1 MLSPIA
7 IAIIKRLPEG
17 LVIKVSKKIVANYM
31 KKYANIII
39 NGIDNI
45 DNVKKPRIFVCNHL
59 SNADGL
65 VLSKILKEKSDPY
78 FVAGVKLTDD
88 PITKLGTQIVKNI
101 PIKPSSADKEAITKV
116 VKALKGGDDVLIF
129 PEGTRSRT
137 GGMIE
142 GKKGILLFARMSKA
156 EIIPIGMAGTDKLLP
171 ISKDGHMGSEKWQNA
186 NVTINIGQK
195 IVFPP
200 KEKDE
205 DRHEYEDRCMDNL
218 MRSIAN
224 LLPEEYRGIY
234 KAYDTK

>member
-7 IAIIKRLPEG
+7 ITIIKMLPEG
-17 LVIKVSKKIVANYM
+17 LVIKVGKKIVANYM
-31 KKYANIII
+31 KKYANITI
-39 NGIDNI
+39 NGTENI

-59 SNADGL
+59 SNSDGL

-78 FVAGVKLTDD
+78 FIAGVKLSDD
-88 PITKLGTQIVKNI
+88 PITQLGTKIVKNI

-116 VKALKGGDDVLIF
+116 VKTLKGGDDVLIF

-171 ISKDGHMGSEKWQNA
+171 ISKEGDMGSEKWQNA
-186 NVTINIGQK
+186 DVTINIGEK
-195 IVFPP
+195 IVFPQ

-205 DRHEYEDRCMDNL
+205 DRHEYEDRCMDIL

-224 LLPEEYRGIY
+224 LLPEKYKGIY
-234 KAYDTK
+234 A

>member
-7 IAIIKRLPEG
+7 MTIIKMLPEG
-17 LVIKVSKKIVANYM
+17 VVVKVGKKIVKNYI
-31 KKYANIII
+31 KKYANITI
-39 NGIDNI
+39 NGINNI

-78 FVAGVKLTDD
+78 FIAGVKLSDD
-88 PITKLGTQIVKNI
+88 PITQLGTKIVKNI

-116 VKALKGGDDVLIF
+116 VKALKDGDDVVIF

-142 GKKGILLFARMSKA
+142 GKKGILLFSRMAKA

-171 ISKDGHMGSEKWQNA
+171 ISEDGDMGSEKWQNA
-186 NVTINIGQK
+186 DVTINIGEK
-195 IVFPP
+195 IVFPS

-205 DRHEYEDRCMDNL
+205 DKHDYEDRRMDIL

-224 LLPEEYRGIY
+224 LLPENYRGIY
-234 KAYDTK
+234 SE

>member
-1 MLSPIA
+1 MLSPFA
-7 IAIIKRLPEG
+7 ITIIKRLPEG
-17 LVIKVSKKIVANYM
+17 LVIKVGKKIVANYM
-31 KKYANIII
+31 KKYANITIS
-39 NGIDNI
+39 GTENI

-59 SNADGL
+59 SNSDGL

-78 FVAGVKLTDD
+78 FIAGVKLSDD
-88 PITKLGTQIVKNI
+88 PITQLGTKIVKNI

-116 VKALKGGDDVLIF
+116 VKTLKGGDDVLIF

-171 ISKDGHMGSEKWQNA
+171 ISKDGDMGSEKWQNA
-186 NVTINIGQK
+186 DVAVNIGGK
-195 IVFPP
+195 IVFPQ

-205 DRHEYEDRCMDNL
+205 DKHEYDDRCMDIL

-224 LLPEEYRGIY
+224 LLPEKY
-234 KAYDTK
+234 KGVYK

>member
-1 MLSPIA
+1 MLSPIT

-17 LVIKVSKKIVANYM
+17 LVIKIAKKIVDRYI
-31 KKYANIII
+31 KKYANITI

-45 DNVKKPRIFVCNHL
+45 NKSEKPIIFVGNHL

-78 FVAGVKLTDD
+78 FVMGVKLSDN
-88 PITKLGTQIVKNI
+88 PITQLGAKIVKNI
-101 PIKPSSADKEAITKV
+101 PIKPNSADKDAITKV
-116 VKALKGGDDVLIF
+116 VKTLKNGDNIVIF

-137 GGMIE
+137 GAMIE
-142 GKKGILLFARMSKA
+142 GKKGVLMFARMAKA

-171 ISKDGHMGSEKWQNA
+171 ISETGDMGSEIWQHADVN
-186 NVTINIGQK
+186 INIGEK
-195 IVFPP
+195 IVFPL

-205 DRHEYEDRCMDNL
+205 NKHEYDDKCMEIL

-224 LLPEEYRGIY
+224 LLPENY
-234 KAYDTK
+234 KGVYK